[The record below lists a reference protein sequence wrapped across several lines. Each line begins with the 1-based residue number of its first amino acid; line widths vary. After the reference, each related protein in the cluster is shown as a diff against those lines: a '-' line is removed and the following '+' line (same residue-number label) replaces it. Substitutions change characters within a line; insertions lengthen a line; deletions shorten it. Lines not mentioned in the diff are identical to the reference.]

1 MPEEVV
7 FKYLQEQEENACGGV
22 GGEALGIT
30 ELPASAT
37 HEVKRA
43 AACQTDEGV
52 KPSREV
58 HRVSFFVGNKKPLW
72 LEVKL
77 PLQASSVLMSSYGG

>member
-1 MPEEVV
+1 MD
-7 FKYLQEQEENACGGV
+7 GG
-22 GGEALGIT
+22 ALGIT
-30 ELPASAT
+30 EPPDSAT

-58 HRVSFFVGNKKPLW
+58 HRVLFSVGNKKPLW

-77 PLQASSVLMSSYGG
+77 PLQASSVQMSSYGG

>member
-1 MPEEVV
+1 M
-7 FKYLQEQEENACGGV
+7 V
-22 GGEALGIT
+22 GGGALGIP
-30 ELPASAT
+30 ELPDSAT

-58 HRVSFFVGNKKPLW
+58 HRVSFSVGNKKTSLAGGQTSSSSFFFFSDV
-72 LEVKL
+72 E
-77 PLQASSVLMSSYGG
+77 LQRFVFVIDESS

>member
-1 MPEEVV
+1 MH
-7 FKYLQEQEENACGGV
+7 V
-22 GGEALGIT
+22 GGALGIT
-30 ELPASAT
+30 ELPDSAT

-58 HRVSFFVGNKKPLW
+58 HRVSFSVGNKKTSLAGGQTSSSSFFCSDV
-72 LEVKL
+72 E
-77 PLQASSVLMSSYGG
+77 LQRLVFVIDESS